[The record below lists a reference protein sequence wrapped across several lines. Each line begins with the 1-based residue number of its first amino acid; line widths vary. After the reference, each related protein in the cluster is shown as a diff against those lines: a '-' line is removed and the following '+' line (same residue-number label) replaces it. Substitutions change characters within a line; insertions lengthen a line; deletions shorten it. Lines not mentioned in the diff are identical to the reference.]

1 MLQTSAAASSEGGHA
16 RLWACLASSGA
27 SRSYGCRSRALVP
40 AEGPWKG
47 CVKPVSR
54 TAKVPAGLK
63 SRRMCSGRSWPSVGR
78 RRRRRVGQGRVVRRA
93 KKKRRTCDA
102 VGVAVS
108 RADEDVAEDAERV
121 GHQQRA
127 RIRDLIAQRAA
138 HAQRPTLDGEA
149 AGRRSAEDLHR
160 VRVRGQRRR
169 QRPSRVLVL
178 EHFDRDELAASRAV
192 DASSHG
198 KVDGAVLAHGE
209 ERVRPL
215 EHIALQARDELVHAC
230 AERREWR
237 PAYDRKPAVRVGLIG
252 EHGRVWTG

>member
-149 AGRRSAEDLHR
+149 A
-160 VRVRGQRRR
+160 
-169 QRPSRVLVL
+169 
-178 EHFDRDELAASRAV
+178 AV